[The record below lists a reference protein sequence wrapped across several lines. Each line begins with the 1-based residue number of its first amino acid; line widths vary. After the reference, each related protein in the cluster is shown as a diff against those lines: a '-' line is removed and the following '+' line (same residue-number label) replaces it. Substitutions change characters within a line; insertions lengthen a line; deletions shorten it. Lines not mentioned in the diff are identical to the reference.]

1 VRTLRAASEDEVVD
15 AFVRGELESPRF
27 GERTRAAL
35 EEHGTPAAALAAMR
49 GWRRDEWLFRGW
61 PEDVTWW
68 RVAMTPP
75 EVRQILYINWDWWL
89 TVTGGTRRPEDAR
102 VDAAWHEP
110 IARAAASNAELI
122 VVRRREGARIV
133 CVEGH
138 VRLTAYALFPQYLP
152 RELELYL
159 GESPE
164 IARWGNY

>member
-1 VRTLRAASEDEVVD
+1 
-15 AFVRGELESPRF
+15 
-27 GERTRAAL
+27 
-35 EEHGTPAAALAAMR
+35 MR

-61 PEDVTWW
+61 PDDMSWW

-110 IARAAASNAELI
+110 IARAAATNAELI
-122 VVRRREGARIV
+122 VVRRREGSRIV

-138 VRLTAYALFPQYLP
+138 VRLTGYALFPHTCRASSSSTLASRP
-152 RELELYL
+152 RSPGGATTELRL
-159 GESPE
+159 
-164 IARWGNY
+164 RRRR